1 MKKLYMKHMAAVC
14 PVLVSMLLAS
24 CASSL
29 SYNDALQRNVNRIE
43 NTEKLEDARFLV
55 NAASYNILAI
65 QMAEEAVKSA
75 YSASVVNLAKENLEE
90 HEDMGREL
98 RKLARK
104 EDIVLPGKVN
114 NDDEQRLEELKGT
127 ERRQFDRTYIRLL
140 TAIAREESEKFEDMA
155 TKAQSE
161 EVRAFA
167 ARKLD
172 HFKSDER
179 DLERVDAELLQT
191 Y

>member
-1 MKKLYMKHMAAVC
+1 MAAVC
-14 PVLVSMLLAS
+14 TLSASLLLTS
-24 CASSL
+24 CASNL

-90 HEDMGREL
+90 QEEMGKEL

-104 EDIVLPGKVN
+104 EDIVLPGKIN
-114 NDDEQRLEELKGT
+114 NDDEQKLAELKST
-127 ERRQFDRTYIRLL
+127 ERRQFDRTYIRIL
-140 TAIAREESEKFEDMA
+140 TDVAQEESEKFEDMA
-155 TKAQSE
+155 TEAQSE

-172 HFKSDER
+172 HFKSDQSQ
-179 DLERVDAELLQT
+179 LQTVDAELLQT

>member
-1 MKKLYMKHMAAVC
+1 MEKLYIKRIAF
-14 PVLVSMLLAS
+14 VSSFFTMLLMAS
-24 CASSL
+24 CASTL
-29 SYNDALQRNVNRIE
+29 SYNEALQRNINRIE

-55 NAASYNILAI
+55 NAASYNILAT
-65 QMAEEAVKSA
+65 QLAEEAVKSA
-75 YSASVVNLAKENLEE
+75 YSATVVNLAKENLEE
-90 HEDMGREL
+90 HEEMGKEL

-104 EDIVLPGKVN
+104 EDIVLPGKIN
-114 NDDEQRLEELKGT
+114 DDDEQKLAELKST
-127 ERRQFDRTYIRLL
+127 ERRQFDRTYVRIL
-140 TAIAREESEKFEDMA
+140 TDIAEEESEKFEDMA

-179 DLERVDAELLQT
+179 ELETVDAELLRT